1 MRSEPTNLSAKIVFS
16 TKTAAV
22 KDALRSEILDGALPP
37 GSSLLQEEIAARL
50 GVSAT
55 PVREAFGLLEA
66 EGLVERRP
74 HKGVVVAVARQLE
87 PLEADVIY
95 RMRHVMEQVAL
106 RRLAAGEEP
115 EVLADLEEVL
125 TAAEAARHA
134 ADLVEYRQL
143 MSKFHRVLA
152 QGAGSAVLTGFM
164 HQLISHSQ
172 FFVTSL
178 TNDGLRSAHRNH
190 RDLVKAVAAG
200 DAKGALEIAQ
210 RHLQEN
216 LRGARTR
223 GARGQRR
230 STDPTAPPRPIRHR
244 EPIRS

>member
-1 MRSEPTNLSAKIVFS
+1 MSAKILFS

-22 KDALRSEILDGALPP
+22 QDALRSEILDGALPP
-37 GSSLLQEEIAARL
+37 GASLLQEEIAARL

-87 PLEADVIY
+87 PLEAEVIY

-115 EVLADLEEVL
+115 EVLADLEEVIS
-125 TAAEAARHA
+125 AAEAARHA
-134 ADLVEYRQL
+134 SDFVEYRQL

-152 QGAGSAVLTGFM
+152 RGSGSAILTGLM

-190 RDLVKAVAAG
+190 RDLVKAVAAH

-216 LRGARTR
+216 LRGVETPGR
-223 GARGQRR
+223 RGQRV
-230 STDPTAPPRPIRHR
+230 STTKRAPSRRQDTDHGRDVSPIDRR
-244 EPIRS
+244 